1 VSRAGSLTIA
11 SVIYA
16 ALTIIP
22 LMIALAPPA
31 ASGRSFLIEVSIA
44 LGFIGFAQMSLQLG
58 LIARFERMSR
68 PLGID
73 LIMQYHRHLG
83 ILAFLVVLAHPLIL
97 VVYRPAYLQ
106 LLNPFGGTAAS
117 QAGAVSVILLLL
129 LVVTSIWRRPFRLS
143 YEAWRI
149 AHALLG
155 IAAILLALRHINLLG
170 IYANA
175 PWKRSLLA
183 IWVVLLIGLIVW
195 LRLIKPFVLRR
206 RPWRVAAVRPEAPTT
221 WTLELE
227 PVGHDGLRFAPGQF
241 GWLKIGVNPWSSNE
255 HPFSFSSSAETPER
269 LELGIKELGDF
280 TSRIGQL
287 AAGTPV
293 YVDGPHGSFSTD
305 FETADSYL
313 FVAGGIGIS
322 PILSMLRTLADRG
335 DRRPHVLVYAC
346 SRWER
351 TAFRDELQRLEQRL
365 QLELV
370 YVLEEP
376 HEGWRGASG
385 YATRE
390 VLVPHVQTE
399 GEQHVFVCGPDPMM
413 TAVENAL
420 RESGVPDRKIHMERF
435 NLV

>member
-1 VSRAGSLTIA
+1 VSRSRSLTIA
-11 SVIYA
+11 SIIYA
-16 ALTIIP
+16 VLCIVP

-31 ASGRSFLIEVSIA
+31 ASARSFLIELSIA

-83 ILAFLVVLAHPLIL
+83 ILAFLVVLAHPLVL
-97 VVYRPAYLQ
+97 VIERPAYLQ

-117 QAGAVSVILLLL
+117 RAGVVSVILLLL
-129 LVVTSIWRRPFRLS
+129 LVVTSIWRRPLRLS

-155 IAAILLALRHINLLG
+155 IAAILLALRHIHLLG

-175 PWKRSLLA
+175 PWKLALL
-183 IWVVLLIGLIVW
+183 VVWTLVLIGLIIW
-195 LRLIKPFVLRR
+195 LRLIKPFTLRR
-206 RPWRVAAVRPEAPTT
+206 RPWKIAAVRPEAPTT

-241 GWLKIGVNPWSSNE
+241 GWLKIGVSPWSSDE
-255 HPFSFSSSAETPER
+255 HPFSFSSSAETPGR

-280 TSRIGQL
+280 TSGIGQL

-293 YVDGPHGSFSTD
+293 YIDGPHGSFSTD
-305 FETADSYL
+305 FQEADSYL

-335 DRRPHVLVYAC
+335 DTRPHVLVYAC

-351 TAFRDELQRLEQRL
+351 TAFREELQRLEQRL

-370 YVLEEP
+370 YVLEYP
-376 HEGWRGASG
+376 HEGWDGPTG
-385 YATRE
+385 YVTGGILA
-390 VLVPHVQTE
+390 PHVRKA
-399 GEQHVFVCGPDPMM
+399 GEQHVFICGPDPMM
-413 TAVENAL
+413 TAVEDAL
-420 RESGVPDRKIHMERF
+420 LERGIPDRKIHMERF